1 MNKILITGSQG
12 FLGSA
17 LKRKIIASGLPV
29 LELDAVH
36 GDISNETVF
45 DHYKDEDISHL
56 FHLAGK
62 TFVPDSWERPSEF
75 YRTNVMGT
83 ANVLEFCR
91 KKRIALTYV
100 SAYIYGHPECL
111 PIPEKHP
118 IAPNNPYAHSKYLAE
133 QLCEFHAKHFKIK
146 ITILRPFNIYGV
158 GQNKL
163 FLIPHIVHQALYE
176 DVIKV
181 KDLLPKRDYV
191 YLDDVVEALILTRNA
206 AVDFSVYNIGAGYSL
221 SVQEIIETVQKIL
234 GTNKPIKSENIVR
247 QNELA
252 DVIADISRARH
263 ELQWQPRYSFHDGI
277 KKILENE
284 RKDQ

>member
-62 TFVPDSWERPSEF
+62 TFVPDSWERPYEF

-100 SAYIYGHPECL
+100 SAYLYGHPECL

-163 FLIPHIVHQALYE
+163 FLIPHIIHQALYE

-234 GTNKPIKSENIVR
+234 GTNKPIRSDNIVR

-252 DVIADISRARH
+252 DVIADISRARQ
-263 ELQWQPRYSFHDGI
+263 ELQWQPRCSFHDGI